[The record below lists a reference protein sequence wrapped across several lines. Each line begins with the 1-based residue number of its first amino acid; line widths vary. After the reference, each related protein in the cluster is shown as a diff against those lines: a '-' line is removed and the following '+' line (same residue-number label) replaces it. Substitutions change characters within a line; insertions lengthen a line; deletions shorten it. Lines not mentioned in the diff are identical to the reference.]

1 MTVSAGLPVAIV
13 TMIYTMWR
21 SAFLTLRRQGV
32 RWRDTFYPLSV
43 LREHVY

>member
-1 MTVSAGLPVAIV
+1 MWVSAGLPIAMV

-21 SAFLTLRRQGV
+21 SAFLTLSRKGV